1 MKLALLISSMRGGGA
16 ERVMATLA
24 NGWAAQGIDVTLVTL
39 APRSND
45 RYPVDPAVTRID
57 LHQAGDSRNLLHA
70 LANNWSRIRTLRR
83 TIRAHRPD
91 AVISFIAKTNMLAII
106 ATAGLRV
113 PVIVAEHIFLGAKAP
128 KGIWSKLHAPLY
140 RRAAAVVTLT
150 QRGAS
155 YIEKNFGCPVI
166 VIPNPVPF
174 PSEVETTAVTPTA
187 RLDDGEDT
195 GRRTLL
201 AVGRLIP
208 QKGFDLL
215 IEAFARIAAHR
226 PKWDLCI
233 LGEGHLRKEL
243 EQAIAN
249 RGLSDRV
256 SMPGFTSE
264 VRARMRQA
272 DLFVLSSRFEGFP
285 MVLLEA
291 MSEGLACVSC
301 DCETGPG
308 EMIRHGENGWLV
320 PANDVSALAEAL
332 DALMQDPGL
341 RRRLGERARGV
352 TSTYS
357 LPAVLDQWDTL
368 IKSAVSHGTVLR

>member
-24 NGWAAQGIDVTLVTL
+24 NGWAAQGIQVTLITL
-39 APRSND
+39 APRSGD
-45 RYPVDPAVTRID
+45 RYAVDPAVTRID

-83 TIRAHRPD
+83 TIRACQPD

-106 ATAGLRV
+106 ATAGLRL

-128 KGIWSKLHAPLY
+128 KGIWRKLHAPLY

-155 YIEKNFGCPVI
+155 YIERNFGCPVI

-174 PSEVETTAVTPTA
+174 PSDTDATATPSSRMET
-187 RLDDGEDT
+187 DEDT

-215 IEAFARIAAHR
+215 IEAFAQVAARHQG
-226 PKWDLCI
+226 WDLCI
-233 LGEGHLRKEL
+233 LGEGHSRKQL
-243 EQAIAN
+243 EQAIAD
-249 RGLSDRV
+249 RGLSGRV
-256 SMPGFTSE
+256 SLPGFISE

-291 MSEGLACVSC
+291 MAEGLACVSC

-320 PANDVSALAEAL
+320 PANDVAALAEAL
-332 DALMQDPGL
+332 DKLMQDPVL
-341 RRRLGERARGV
+341 RRGLGDRAREV

-357 LPAVLDQWDTL
+357 LPAVLGQWDTL
-368 IKSAVSHGTVLR
+368 IKSAVSHGAVQR